1 MRKALKRIISFVI
14 IIATL
19 LSVITMSGCNR
30 TYDEAEVLAAA
41 KELLAG
47 AEILNYVYYGE
58 GIDYFDIEEEGLGYY
73 RRAVPTHLSELGF
86 KTIDELRTMTEAVYS
101 KSYSEHLF
109 STVLS
114 SQRDGDVIVA
124 MARYYQVY
132 NEETGEPTD
141 IMVYSKYNVIFKD
154 KLEYDYDSLQI
165 KGSKR
170 EKVYLTVNATVTN
183 SEGKTQ
189 VSSITV
195 TLFEE
200 ENGWRID
207 NPTYAN
213 YSEYRDQYNDLNK
226 SKIN

>member
-1 MRKALKRIISFVI
+1 MMTVSKRILSALIV
-14 IIATL
+14 IATL
-19 LSVITMSGCNR
+19 ISVLSMSGCNR
-30 TYDEAEVLAAA
+30 TYDEEEVLTAA
-41 KELLAG
+41 KELLHE
-47 AEILNYVYYGE
+47 AEKLNYIYYGD
-58 GIDYFDIEEEGLGYY
+58 GIDYFDAEEEGLGHY
-73 RRAVPTHLSELGF
+73 RKAVPAHLEELGF
-86 KTIDELRTMTEAVYS
+86 NTVDELRLMTEKVYS

-114 SQRDGDVIVA
+114 SQKDGDIIVA
-124 MARYYQVY
+124 MARYYQAY

-165 KGSKR
+165 EGSKR

-183 SEGKTQ
+183 SEGKSQ
-189 VSSITV
+189 IAEITV

-200 ENGWRID
+200 EDGWRID

-213 YSEYRDQYNDLNK
+213 YSEYRDQYDDLNK